1 MTQKKWFQ
9 WITKYWFVFPI
20 TGFFLFLAGVFFG
33 YGERSYIGVH
43 DNMDLFLAQFQMLK
57 NTDSFWKHGVDVP
70 FLGGV
75 SRDNLPSEFSL
86 YSLLYMLFPTY
97 TAYVLG
103 LFGKILIGMFSFCLL
118 AREVFSEKY
127 AAYRPIVYMTGFAY
141 GIIWFFP
148 AFGFAFA
155 SIPLCV
161 WLLLKIYRGQEK
173 RWYGWYAALFAYPLV
188 SYFSYHGLFL
198 LGYLVLAVLWLFC
211 RMMYLKK
218 RGGRKLTPQEEAL
231 CTGKPVLRLFA
242 ALFVLAA
249 GYVACEYRL
258 FSQML
263 FCDEVTIRSSIV
275 NASLSLPEIGKEIGQ
290 VFREGIFH
298 ADGVHGKVALPVC
311 VVYFVVN
318 NGLMIRKKQW
328 RQLCRDPFNLA
339 MVFILFNCV
348 VYGLY
353 DYEPLRSL
361 VERLIPPLQGWQFN
375 RTIFFNPFLWYVALF
390 LVLIRLYDGGVWQMW
405 LANGIVCLAV
415 LAVILTPTRYNDLYH
430 TCYNRAYEY
439 FHGQEVDDLT
449 YEQFY
454 AVELFEEIKE
464 DIGYQGEWSAAY
476 GFHPAVLEYN
486 GIATLD
492 GYLGFY
498 PQRYKEEF
506 RKVIAPALERV
517 EATRIYYDDWGA
529 RAYLYSGT
537 DLSIVS
543 ATKTVYATDDRIYID
558 AEAFRKLGGEY
569 IFSRIALSNAGTT
582 GLALVGGYTSADG
595 SCSIYVYR
603 AVGPEDYM
611 PWLYTEHDPGVWSRR
626 VR

>member
-498 PQRYKEEF
+498 PQQYKEEF

-543 ATKTVYATDDRIYID
+543 ATKTVYATDDCIYID
-558 AEAFRKLGGEY
+558 AEAFRELGGEY
-569 IFSRIALSNAGTT
+569 IFSRIALSNAWTT

>member
-1 MTQKKWFQ
+1 MTRQKWFR
-9 WITKYWFVFPI
+9 WLTKYWFLIPVIGFP
-20 TGFFLFLAGVFFG
+20 LFAAAVFFG

-57 NTDSFWKHGVDVP
+57 NTHSFWKHGVDVP

-97 TAYVLG
+97 IAYILG
-103 LFGKILIGMFSFCLL
+103 ILGKMLLGMFSFWLL
-118 AREVFSEKY
+118 AKELLGDRYLRV
-127 AAYRPIVYMTGFAY
+127 RPIVFVTGLSY
-141 GIIWFFP
+141 GALWVFP

-161 WLLLKIYRGQEK
+161 YILVKIYRRES
-173 RWYGWYAALFAYPLV
+173 RWGRWYAALFAYPLV
-188 SYFSYHGLFL
+188 SYFSYHGIFI
-198 LGYLVLAVLWLFC
+198 LGYLALFVLWLFG
-211 RMMYLKK
+211 RQLYRRS
-218 RGGRKLTPQEEAL
+218 RGRHDMAQNNAGEDGRI
-231 CTGKPVLRLFA
+231 VLRMLL
-242 ALFVLAA
+242 ALIVLAA

-258 FSQML
+258 FGQML
-263 FCDEVTIRSSIV
+263 LSDEMTIRSSIV
-275 NASLSLPEIGKEIGQ
+275 NASLSPAEVLAEMWQ

-298 ADGVHGKVALPVC
+298 ADSVHGKVVVPVC
-311 VVYFVVN
+311 ALYFVIN
-318 NGLMIRKKQW
+318 NGCYAVKRDWKRMF
-328 RQLCRDPFNLA
+328 RDPFNLI
-339 MVFILFNCV
+339 MLFIVFNCA

-353 DYEPLRSL
+353 DFEPLRSF
-361 VERLIPPLQGWQFN
+361 VERLIPPLKGWQFN
-375 RTIFFNPFLWYVALF
+375 RTVFFNPFLWYAALF
-390 LVLIRLYDGGVWQMW
+390 CVLLRLYEGGIWRVW
-405 LANGIVCLAV
+405 LANGIVCLAL
-415 LAVILTPTRYNDLYH
+415 LAVILTPNRYNDLYH

-439 FHGQEVDDLT
+439 YHGMEVDEFS

-454 AVELFEEIKE
+454 AADLFAKIKA
-464 DIGYQGEWSAAY
+464 DIGYQGEWAAAY
-476 GFHPAVLEYN
+476 GFHPTVLEYN

-498 PQRYKEEF
+498 SQQYKEAF

-558 AEAFRKLGGEY
+558 GKAFRNLGGEY
-569 IFSRIALSNAGTT
+569 LFSRIKLSNAEEV
-582 GLALVGGYTSADG
+582 GLSLMGEYTAEDG
-595 SCSIYVYR
+595 SMRIY
-603 AVGPEDYM
+603 
-611 PWLYTEHDPGVWSRR
+611 LYH
-626 VR
+626 

>member
-1 MTQKKWFQ
+1 MTRKKWFQ
-9 WITKYWFVFPI
+9 WITEYWFIFPVA
-20 TGFFLFLAGVFFG
+20 GFFLLAAGVFFC

-86 YSLLYMLFPTY
+86 YSLLFMYFPTY

-103 LFGKILIGMFSFCLL
+103 LLFKIALGMVSFRLL
-118 AREVFSEKY
+118 AQELLAERY
-127 AAYRPIVYMTGFAY
+127 AACRPIVYMTGFVY

-161 WLLLKIYRGQEK
+161 WLLIKIYRGKEK
-173 RWYGWYAALFAYPLV
+173 RWYLWYAALSAYPLL
-188 SYFSYHGLFL
+188 SYFSYHGLFI
-198 LGYLVLAVLWLFC
+198 LGYLVLAVIGLAC
-211 RMMYLKK
+211 RTAALRR
-218 RGGRKLTPQEEAL
+218 RGGQGSLTGTDL
-231 CTGKPVLRLFA
+231 DGKTAAQWLPVLRLLGA
-242 ALFVLAA
+242 VLVLAA

-263 FCDEVTIRSSIV
+263 FSDEVTIRSSIV
-275 NASLSLPEIGKEIGQ
+275 NASLSMSEVVNEIGQ
-290 VFREGIFH
+290 VFLEGIFH
-298 ADGVHGKVALPVC
+298 ADDIHGKVALPVC
-311 VVYFVVN
+311 AVYFIVN
-318 NGLMIRKKQW
+318 NGMYIWKKQW
-328 RQLCRDPFNLA
+328 RRLCRDPFNLVMA
-339 MVFILFNCV
+339 FILFNCV

-353 DYEPLRSL
+353 DFEPLRSL
-361 VERLIPPLQGWQFN
+361 VEKLLPPLQGWQFN
-375 RTIFFNPFLWYVALF
+375 RTIFFNPFLWYAALF
-390 LVLIRLYDGGVWQMW
+390 LVLLRLYDAGIWQMW
-405 LANGIVCLAV
+405 VANGIVCLAA

-430 TCYNRAYEY
+430 TCYNRAYEH
-439 FHGQEVDDLT
+439 FHGQEVDELT

-454 AVELFEEIKE
+454 AVELFEEIKA
-464 DIGYQGEWSAAY
+464 DIGYQGEWAAAY

-506 RKVIAPALERV
+506 RKVIAPALARV

-543 ATKTVYATDDRIYID
+543 ATKTVYATDRNLYMDQK
-558 AEAFRKLGGEY
+558 AFRALGGKY
-569 IFSRIALSNAGTT
+569 IFSRIELANAAET
-582 GLALVGGYTSADG
+582 GLELTGSYRAADG
-595 SCSIYVYR
+595 SMTIYVY
-603 AVGPEDYM
+603 VTGP
-611 PWLYTEHDPGVWSRR
+611 
-626 VR
+626 